1 MMLFRAVKQTNAARL
16 AELRR
21 PGAAPE
27 VQRALSAAAIAQ
39 ELDSLTPVYPCL
51 VAEIDG
57 QVEACA
63 FAAPLR
69 PESAYQWDVELHIFV
84 SEERRRQGV
93 GSALLLRLM
102 RVLSVQGFLQLCAEI
117 GQAIHQFSGRLLR
130 PDSSLR
136 LLQDIAGIQPFSH
149 EHGGHAGDLFPIDHT
164 PLHRTSAPIPRK
176 QRRMDIDTSI
186 RRQLQN
192 FLGQNP
198 PISRHYDYIRF

>member
-1 MMLFRAVKQTNAARL
+1 MMLFRAVKQTDAARL

-21 PGAAPE
+21 PGATPE

-102 RVLSVQGFLQLCAEI
+102 RVLSVQGFLQLCAAVALPDEASQ
-117 GQAIHQFSGRLLR
+117 GFLTACGFAAAGKLPGVAYRDGAWRDLMWMMR
-130 PDSSLR
+130 PL
-136 LLQDIAGIQPFSH
+136 AEKPAYPTPPTPFESF
-149 EHGGHAGDLFPIDHT
+149 EKEELAALI
-164 PLHRTSAPIPRK
+164 L
-176 QRRMDIDTSI
+176 
-186 RRQLQN
+186 
-192 FLGQNP
+192 
-198 PISRHYDYIRF
+198 

>member
-1 MMLFRAVKQTNAARL
+1 MMLFRAVKQTDAARL

-102 RVLSVQGFLQLCAEI
+102 RVLSVQGFLQLCAAVALPDDASQ
-117 GQAIHQFSGRLLR
+117 GFLTACGFVAAGKLPGVAYRDGAWRDLMWMMR
-130 PDSSLR
+130 PL
-136 LLQDIAGIQPFSH
+136 AEKPAYPTPPTPFESF
-149 EHGGHAGDLFPIDHT
+149 EKEELAALI
-164 PLHRTSAPIPRK
+164 L
-176 QRRMDIDTSI
+176 
-186 RRQLQN
+186 
-192 FLGQNP
+192 
-198 PISRHYDYIRF
+198 

>member
-1 MMLFRAVKQTNAARL
+1 MR
-16 AELRR
+16 
-21 PGAAPE
+21 
-27 VQRALSAAAIAQ
+27 Q

-102 RVLSVQGFLQLCAEI
+102 RVLSVQGFLQLCAAVALPDDASQ
-117 GQAIHQFSGRLLR
+117 GFLTACGFAAAGKLPGRGLSGRGVAR
-130 PDSSLR
+130 SYVDDAS
-136 LLQDIAGIQPFSH
+136 AGGKARVSH
-149 EHGGHAGDLFPIDHT
+149 AAH
-164 PLHRTSAPIPRK
+164 PL
-176 QRRMDIDTSI
+176 
-186 RRQLQN
+186 
-192 FLGQNP
+192 
-198 PISRHYDYIRF
+198 

>member
-1 MMLFRAVKQTNAARL
+1 MMLFRAVKQTDATRL

-102 RVLSVQGFLQLCAEI
+102 RVLSVQGFLQLCAAVTLPDEASQ
-117 GQAIHQFSGRLLR
+117 GFLTACGFAGGRQAAGRGLSGRGVAR
-130 PDSSLR
+130 SYVDDAS
-136 LLQDIAGIQPFSH
+136 AGGKARVSH
-149 EHGGHAGDLFPIDHT
+149 AAH
-164 PLHRTSAPIPRK
+164 PL
-176 QRRMDIDTSI
+176 
-186 RRQLQN
+186 
-192 FLGQNP
+192 
-198 PISRHYDYIRF
+198 

>member
-1 MMLFRAVKQTNAARL
+1 MMLFRAVKQTDAARL

-102 RVLSVQGFLQLCAEI
+102 RVLSVQGFLQLCAAVALPDDASQ
-117 GQAIHQFSGRLLR
+117 GFLTACGFAAAGKLPGVAYRDGAWRDLMWMMR
-130 PDSSLR
+130 PL
-136 LLQDIAGIQPFSH
+136 AEKPTY
-149 EHGGHAGDLFPIDHT
+149 PTPPT
-164 PLHRTSAPIPRK
+164 PLRASK
-176 QRRMDIDTSI
+176 RRSW
-186 RRQLQN
+186 RR
-192 FLGQNP
+192 
-198 PISRHYDYIRF
+198 

>member
-1 MMLFRAVKQTNAARL
+1 MYPQKEEKIMMLFRAVKQTDATRL

-102 RVLSVQGFLQLCAEI
+102 RVLSVQGFLQLCAAVTLPDEASQ
-117 GQAIHQFSGRLLR
+117 GFLTACGFAAAGTLPDVAYRDGEWRDLMWMMR
-130 PDSSLR
+130 PL
-136 LLQDIAGIQPFSH
+136 AEKPAYPTPPTPFESF
-149 EHGGHAGDLFPIDHT
+149 EKEELAALI
-164 PLHRTSAPIPRK
+164 L
-176 QRRMDIDTSI
+176 
-186 RRQLQN
+186 
-192 FLGQNP
+192 
-198 PISRHYDYIRF
+198 